1 MMEVTWI
8 YHERQQ
14 AQLCGQHAL
23 NNLLQIQSFAPQ
35 ELAEIAL
42 QLDQMELNFMSQS
55 NSNGVRSKDYLNR
68 LAEGSG
74 NVDESGNFSIE
85 VLRSALQTKYNLTL
99 ANTLQEAVKGV
110 EITNFDGFICN
121 KSSHWFAIRKIN
133 GRFWNLN
140 SLAERPEQISHFRL
154 AAEIGALRASGYSV
168 FCVVEIGGLP
178 KDCCI
183 SEENQNDLK
192 VRGMVDCWWKEE
204 DLIKGTGIKGYSSP
218 WNNVGTGMRLDGK
231 KTTNPPNSSSM
242 VQPESASQFN
252 VEGLTEDEMIA
263 MAMAL
268 STEKQSLASDGEDAL
283 ILNLTPEP
291 ASGPGVVRI
300 QFRII
305 PDGKKIE
312 RRFLNND
319 LVSSLEAFVRQQSN
333 STGKL
338 VMKAGFPP
346 REISHLYE
354 KTISDAKLSG
364 EQIQC
369 RFSLT

>member
-1 MMEVTWI
+1 MKVTWI

-23 NNLLQIQSFAPQ
+23 NNLLQMQSFAPQ

-55 NSNGVRSKDYLNR
+55 NNNGVQSKDYLNR

-85 VLRSALQTKYNLTL
+85 VLRSALQAKHDLTL
-99 ANTLQEAVKGV
+99 ANTLQETVKEV

-183 SEENQNDLK
+183 SEENENELK
-192 VRGMVDCWWKEE
+192 SRGVLDCWWKEA
-204 DLIKGTGIKGYSSP
+204 DLIQGTGSKGYSNP
-218 WNNVGTGMRLDGK
+218 WSNVGTGMRLDGK
-231 KTTNPPNSSSM
+231 DSTDK
-242 VQPESASQFN
+242 PESASQFN

-268 STEKQSLASDGEDAL
+268 STENQPPASSSAGEDAPVA
-283 ILNLTPEP
+283 NLRPEP

-300 QFRII
+300 QFRI
-305 PDGKKIE
+305 DGKKIV
-312 RRFLNND
+312 RNFFDSD
-319 LVSSLEAFVRQQSN
+319 LVNSLEVFVRQQSK
-333 STGKL
+333 STSKL

-346 REISHLYE
+346 RDITHLYE
-354 KTISDAKLSG
+354 KTILDAKLSG

-369 RFSLT
+369 RFS